1 MMIKLAFLCS
11 TVLAWTPDGK
21 LSNALDELKF

>member
-11 TVLAWTPDGK
+11 TVLTWTPDGK
-21 LSNALDELKF
+21 LPKALNKLKF